1 MKWKWDHQIRII
13 NHAPPVGC
21 LANCSCYHSRFG
33 SCLAGVASHARTT
46 WPGRLNQPIITDAL
60 SQGDDHQDVDEVVE
74 NPVLT
79 ALLILVEVVPIATVL
94 AEVPTRAL
102 LTMGDL
108 TLSAVILEGEIVIL

>member
-1 MKWKWDHQIRII
+1 MEMGII
-13 NHAPPVGC
+13 NHALRVGC
-21 LANCSCYHSRFG
+21 WASDSQFHSRFG

-74 NPVLT
+74 NPVLA

-102 LTMGDL
+102 LTMGYL